1 MASRRLQGFWG
12 ILGILILILDSRT
25 AVQGARDGI
34 ALCLQTVIPSLFPF
48 LILSRLI
55 TGSMLGRELPL
66 LRGPA
71 RLLGLPKGGE
81 SMLVGI
87 YLGGYPIGAG
97 MASEGFQKGKLSR
110 EEALRLLRFCNQPG
124 PAFLFGMVGCFFDS
138 KIDIWVLWLIQII
151 SSILVSFCYPC
162 RYFTATQTDTR
173 PASAASALQESVG
186 TMGII
191 CGWIVLFRIMLT
203 YLDRWLLHLLPA
215 PWRVGIAGLLELS
228 NGCCSLGMIADNSI
242 RFLLCTMMLSLGGL
256 CVTMQTQSVIGSLPI
271 GSYLQ
276 GKLLQTFFAFFLSLA
291 YIHRMPF
298 YLLIFLPALYLRF
311 RFPRKTSSN
320 PLRFGV

>member
-34 ALCLQTVIPSLFPF
+34 ILCMHTVIPSLFPF
-48 LILSRLI
+48 LVLSRLI
-55 TGSMLGRELPL
+55 TGSLLGRVLPL

-71 RLLGLPKGGE
+71 RLLGLPTGGE
-81 SMLVGI
+81 SMLIGI

-97 MASEGFQKGKLSR
+97 IAAEEYHKGKLSR

-124 PAFLFGMVGCFFDS
+124 PAFLFGMVGCFFVSRTDV
-138 KIDIWVLWLIQII
+138 WMLWLIQII
-151 SSILVSFCYPC
+151 SSLLVSFCCPS
-162 RYFTATQTDTR
+162 RNFATIQTDTR
-173 PASAASALQESVG
+173 PTSASSALRESVG

-203 YLDRWLLHLLPA
+203 YLDRWFLHLLPA

-242 RFLLCTMMLSLGGL
+242 RFLLCTIMLSLGGL
-256 CVTMQTQSVIGSLPI
+256 CVAMQTQSVIGALPI

-276 GKLLQTFFAFFLSLA
+276 GKLLQTIFAVFLSLA
-291 YIHRMPF
+291 YIRKMPI
-298 YLLIFLPALYLRF
+298 YLLSLLPALYLRF

-320 PLRFGV
+320 PSGFGV